1 MAASDKG
8 ASDAAATAA
17 TNEDPSERPASS
29 LPSKDELREVSDLAP
44 VKLCLI
50 STGCDTSLLAA
61 AEADGAEGMAGAA
74 VVGLLEVEATGVV
87 AECSAGTEMAATAG
101 TAGAAP
107 QAERTGKDTG
117 GLAAA
122 VVEAEVVAMAML
134 AMEGA
139 GETAAAAA
147 VGAGVADGAIT
158 TAGGMETSD
167 S

>member
-1 MAASDKG
+1 MAASDIG
-8 ASDAAATAA
+8 ASDAAAASD
-17 TNEDPSERPASS
+17 EPSEGPASS
-29 LPSKDELREVSDLAP
+29 LPSKDELREVSDFAP

-61 AEADGAEGMAGAA
+61 AEADGAERMAGAA
-74 VVGLLEVEATGVV
+74 GVGLLDVEATGVA
-87 AECSAGTEMAATAG
+87 AECSAGAVMAATAG

-107 QAERTGKDTG
+107 QAERTGKDAG
-117 GLAAA
+117 GLAVA
-122 VVEAEVVAMAML
+122 VVGAEGVVMAVL
-134 AMEGA
+134 AMEGV

-167 S
+167 